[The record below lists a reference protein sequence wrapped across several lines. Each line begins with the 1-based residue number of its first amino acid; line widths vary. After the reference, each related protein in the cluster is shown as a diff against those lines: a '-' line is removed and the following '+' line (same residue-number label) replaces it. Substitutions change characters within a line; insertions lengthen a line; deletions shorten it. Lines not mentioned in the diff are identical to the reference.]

1 MATAQKIFGI
11 YDKELT
17 NRTKWAATFENLLL
31 TRDTPRTDCITKLP
45 DVPLPKVSDLK
56 RFDKFPLTKGKRRK
70 VELYCFF
77 VEPENAVCGKGLE
90 NMA

>member
-1 MATAQKIFGI
+1 
-11 YDKELT
+11 
-17 NRTKWAATFENLLL
+17 
-31 TRDTPRTDCITKLP
+31 LP

-77 VEPENAVCGKGLE
+77 VEPENAECGKGLE